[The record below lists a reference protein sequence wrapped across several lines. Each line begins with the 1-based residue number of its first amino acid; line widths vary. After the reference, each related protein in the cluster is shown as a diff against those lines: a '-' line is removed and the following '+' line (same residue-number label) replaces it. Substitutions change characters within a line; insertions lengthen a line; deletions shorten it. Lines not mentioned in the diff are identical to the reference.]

1 MDADDCQK
9 AIQRVIALCESKLVE
24 ADGGGLTDA
33 DTLWPS
39 QVLDALGGLWIGQA
53 SWRD

>member
-1 MDADDCQK
+1 MDACQQ
-9 AIQRVIALCESKLVE
+9 AVEPVIALCEAKLVE
-24 ADGGGLTDA
+24 AEGGGLTDA

-39 QVLDALGGLWIGQA
+39 EGLDALGDLWTGRG